1 MPRTRDRKNANL
13 PDGVYIHRDKYV
25 YRPYLGRKDGKSL
38 FGERIV
44 IGPDTL
50 PLSQIYAFMES
61 MEEGGDVT
69 LGVLLD
75 EFVKSDEFKEKT
87 ADYQYTKSLYAEK
100 IKNARDRKGKY
111 YGDMSLE
118 DIQTVDMTQ
127 LLKDIGASRGHTRK
141 TLIAAWDWG
150 MTAIRD
156 MPEVSPMD
164 KVKKEKRGSRVENY
178 VTDEEYEA
186 VYALADPYWK
196 VLMEFAYICRARRSE
211 ITKMHR
217 DQLLEVGVELRRSKG
232 SWDEIT
238 LWTPRLKNALAMLD
252 ELNGGVQYENVFG
265 APNIY
270 KGKGTRPV
278 PGSIVSKNTLDTQWQ
293 NLVKK
298 AKAKG
303 AMKKD
308 WCFHDL
314 KGKGVTDHK
323 ELISGHKTLSAKLVY
338 VRKSMQVEGTR

>member
-1 MPRTRDRKNANL
+1 M
-13 PDGVYIHRDKYV
+13 
-25 YRPYLGRKDGKSL
+25 
-38 FGERIV
+38 
-44 IGPDTL
+44 DT
-50 PLSQIYAFMES
+50 QE
-61 MEEGGDVT
+61 
-69 LGVLLD
+69 
-75 EFVKSDEFKEKT
+75 
-87 ADYQYTKSLYAEK
+87 
-100 IKNARDRKGKY
+100 
-111 YGDMSLE
+111 
-118 DIQTVDMTQ
+118 
-127 LLKDIGASRGHTRK
+127 K

-150 MTAIRD
+150 LTAVRD

-164 KVKKEKRGSRVENY
+164 KVTKEKRGSRVENY
-178 VTDEEYEA
+178 VTDEEYEV

-196 VLMEFAYICRARRSE
+196 AMMEFAYICRARRSE
-211 ITKMHR
+211 ISKMHR

-238 LWTPRLKNALAMLD
+238 LWTPRLKNALALLD
-252 ELNGGVQYENVFG
+252 AYNGGVEYENVFG

-278 PGSIVSKNTLDTQWQ
+278 PGTIISKNTLDTQWQ
-293 NLVKK
+293 NLVKE

-303 AMKKD
+303 AMKKE

-338 VRKSMQVEGTR
+338 IRKSMTVEGTR